1 MSNIILIGFM
11 GSGKTTIGRRLS
23 YRLKQTMTDTDKL
36 IEKQQNLSIPELF
49 ERYGESR
56 FRELET
62 ESIEYLLRTARNEVV
77 STGGGMPIRPE
88 NRTLLRELG
97 CVIFLRVRAETIIE
111 RLKNDTTRPLLRGDN
126 PALKI
131 TSMLEER
138 NPAYLETADI
148 VIDVDDKTFDM
159 ILTEIEEAL
168 EKYEATRN

>member
-62 ESIEYLLRTARNEVV
+62 ESIKYLLRTARNEVV

-88 NRTLLRELG
+88 NRTLLR
-97 CVIFLRVRAETIIE
+97 
-111 RLKNDTTRPLLRGDN
+111 
-126 PALKI
+126 
-131 TSMLEER
+131 
-138 NPAYLETADI
+138 
-148 VIDVDDKTFDM
+148 
-159 ILTEIEEAL
+159 
-168 EKYEATRN
+168 